1 LSNSYVIFGLYFFFT
16 SGCFLFTGIIFAG
29 IGVGASRGGVGGG
42 IGGALIK
49 GIIDVLF
56 RVGVLAIGVGGSK
69 GL

>member
-1 LSNSYVIFGLYFFFT
+1 MSNSYVIFRLYFFFT
-16 SGCFLFTGIIFAG
+16 SGCFLFTGIIFVG
-29 IGVGASRGGVGGG
+29 IRVGTSRGSVRGS

>member
-1 LSNSYVIFGLYFFFT
+1 M
-16 SGCFLFTGIIFAG
+16 IFAG
-29 IGVGASRGGVGGG
+29 IGVGASRGSVGGG